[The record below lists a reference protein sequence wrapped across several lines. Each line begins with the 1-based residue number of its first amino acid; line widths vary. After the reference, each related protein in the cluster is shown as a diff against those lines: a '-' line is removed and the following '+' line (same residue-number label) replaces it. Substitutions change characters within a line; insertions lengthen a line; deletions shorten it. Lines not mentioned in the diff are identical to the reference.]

1 MTNTTE
7 EKNKSSELAKKV
19 ILKKATGIYIL
30 ACLFILAP
38 IGNILLSFAGSGVS
52 LWYEPSVI
60 GAFLATIPMLDWLW
74 LSLLVLTGIMLFK
87 PHKLSWSVAI
97 FSLVFVLVINALRL
111 IQHDPN
117 SIAPGFLK
125 VFATLAILVTVG
137 VLVIAFYFRF
147 PYLDRRT
154 KWLSDDLSPDRRTDG
169 RPDVSDRR
177 DT

>member
-38 IGNILLSFAGSGVS
+38 IGNILLSFAGSGVD
-52 LWYEPSVI
+52 LWYEPSVMA
-60 GAFLATIPMLDWLW
+60 AFLATIPVLDWLW

-97 FSLVFVLVINALRL
+97 FSLVFVLIINALRL
-111 IQHDPN
+111 FQQDAN
-117 SIAPGFLK
+117 SINPTFLK
-125 VFATLAILVTVG
+125 VFASLSILVTLG
-137 VLVIAFYFRF
+137 VLVISFYFRF

-154 KWLSDDLSPDRRTDG
+154 QWLSDDQSPDRRNDN
-169 RPDVSDRR
+169 RPEASDRR
-177 DT
+177 DS